1 MNQVEQAQT
10 IDDLFEAFDIAK
22 LALMH
27 GDYDRLA
34 RANQRIEAG
43 MNAIQSGLVVADSWV
58 MGRIRT
64 AAERNS
70 RLTQAALG
78 GLRAAQAFSRQGAA
92 QSRPLNT
99 YTSNGGFR
107 KLQVPQ
113 AISDRRA

>member
-43 MNAIQSGLVVADSWV
+43 MDAIQSGLIVADSWV
-58 MGRIRT
+58 MGRIRS

-78 GLRAAQAFSRQGAA
+78 GLRAVQTLSRQTLS
-92 QSRPLNT
+92 QQQPLTT
-99 YTSNGGFR
+99 YTSSGGFR
-107 KLQVPQ
+107 KLQIPQ
-113 AISDRRA
+113 SISDRRA